1 VDRLKYISSESF
13 YEAVIVDFNDCS
25 VTMEI
30 KGRLGRLKVPRR
42 MVITEYDIKVG
53 MTVGFML
60 SYPEVLGPEVDE
72 EEVYKAHRQLEAEH
86 RTEQYYKNL
95 ECEDK

>member
-1 VDRLKYISSESF
+1 MDRLRYISSESF
-13 YEAVIVDFNDCS
+13 YEAVVVDFNDCS
-25 VTMEI
+25 VTMEL

-42 MVITEYDIKVG
+42 MVITNYEIKVG

-72 EEVYKAHRQLEAEH
+72 SEVYKATRQIEAEQK
-86 RTEQYYKNL
+86 TEEYNKN
-95 ECEDK
+95 CDDDK

>member
-1 VDRLKYISSESF
+1 MDRLRYISSESF
-13 YEAVIVDFNDCS
+13 YEAVVVDFNDCS
-25 VTMEI
+25 VTMEL

-42 MVITEYDIKVG
+42 MVITNYEIKVG

-72 EEVYKAHRQLEAEH
+72 SEVYKATRQIEAEH
-86 RTEQYYKNL
+86 KTEEYNKN
-95 ECEDK
+95 CDDDK

>member
-1 VDRLKYISSESF
+1 MDRLKYISSESF

-42 MVITEYDIKVG
+42 MVITSYDLKIG

-72 EEVYKAHRQLEAEH
+72 DEVYKATRQIEAEQK
-86 RTEQYYKNL
+86 TEAYNEKCKN
-95 ECEDK
+95 E